1 MRENFLDA
9 SWHRVGTLKPKL
21 RGHVRVHRHR
31 YHDASWYVV
40 EDSASGRT
48 HRFTPAVYFFVG
60 LMDGRRTVDDIW
72 NQAVSQ
78 LKDDAPTQGEVL
90 NLLSQLNGADLLQ
103 TDIAPNANEMLARY
117 TKYAK
122 MKRRGSFGNPL
133 AMRLPVWDP
142 DRFLE
147 MTLPVVRYAFSRLGA
162 VIWLATVFSA
172 LMLIGIHW
180 DELTNGISDRILAS
194 ESLLLTAMVFPVL
207 KFFHELGHAY
217 ATKIGG
223 GEVHEL
229 GLMMLV
235 FAPVPYVDAS
245 ASIAYRSKWQ
255 RALVGAAGMLTEI
268 FIAALAVFLWTLVEP
283 GLVRSLLFQTV
294 LIAGLSTVLFNVNP
308 LLRFDGY
315 YILSDLIEIP
325 NLGARSTQYWSW
337 LIDRFA
343 FGLHVP
349 SPSVIARERVW
360 FLLYAPL
367 ALAYRMFMLFT
378 ISLFVA
384 AHYFFVGALIAIWG
398 LVAGLGLPVFKSIKY
413 VLTGARLEKRRLR
426 AASISLAGLA
436 LLFGALFLIPVPL
449 YTVSEGVVWL
459 PEESY
464 VRAADSGF
472 VSKVQA
478 SPGASVHAGDVL
490 VEAEEPELNAR
501 MQVLQSE
508 IDGLRRRLASEQFT
522 DRNQA
527 EITRQEISLKQTNLN
542 RATERRD
549 ALKVRSTVD
558 GIFLSPASEDLP
570 GRYAKRGEVLGYVI
584 FPQSRIARIVVSQ
597 DDIDLVRSKTEKMDV
612 RLANQPSVSFR
623 SKIVREVPAA
633 SDHLPSRALTEAGGG
648 RFTADP
654 RDSNQLRTL
663 ARTFQFD
670 LELPAGA
677 AHANFGSHV
686 LVRFDH
692 GKEPLAEQ
700 WYRRLRQLFLSR
712 FEA

>member
-21 RGHVRVHRHR
+21 RSHVRVHRHR
-31 YHDASWYVV
+31 YRDASWYVV
-40 EDSASGRT
+40 QDGASGRT

-60 LMDGRRTVDDIW
+60 LMDGRRSVDDIW
-72 NQAVSQ
+72 NQAVRQ
-78 LKDDAPTQGEVL
+78 LKDDAPTQGEVI
-90 NLLSQLNGADLLQ
+90 NLLAQLNAADLLQ

-117 TKYAK
+117 TRYAK

-147 MTLPVVRYAFSRLGA
+147 ATLPVARYAFTRAGA
-162 VIWLATVFSA
+162 LIWLATVLSA
-172 LMLIGIHW
+172 LVLIGMHW
-180 DELTNGISDRILAS
+180 TELTEGMSDRIMAS

-245 ASIAYRSKWQ
+245 ASIAFRSKWR

-268 FIAALAVFLWTLVEP
+268 FIASLAIFMWALVEP
-283 GLVRSLLFQTV
+283 GLVRSMLFQIV
-294 LIAGLSTVLFNVNP
+294 LIAGVSTVLFNVNP

-325 NLGARSTQYWSW
+325 NLGARSTKYWTW

-343 FGLHVP
+343 FGLPDQPPAV
-349 SPSVIARERVW
+349 SARERVW
-360 FLLYAPL
+360 FLVYAPL
-367 ALAYRMFMLFT
+367 ALAYRIFMLFT
-378 ISLFVA
+378 ISIFVA
-384 AHYFFVGALIAIWG
+384 VHYFFVGALIAIWG
-398 LVAGLGLPVFKSIKY
+398 LVLGLGLPVYKSLKY
-413 VLTGARLEKRRLR
+413 VLTSARLEKRRLR
-426 AASISLAGLA
+426 AASISLAA
-436 LLFGALFLIPVPL
+436 ATALFGALFLVPLPL
-449 YTVSEGVVWL
+449 YTVSEGIVWL
-459 PEESY
+459 PEESF

-472 VSKVQA
+472 VTRVA
-478 SPGASVHAGDVL
+478 ANPGAAVHAGDVL

-501 MQVLQSE
+501 IQVLQSE

-527 EITRQEISLKQTNLN
+527 EITRQEISLKQTNLD

-549 ALKVRSTVD
+549 ALKVRSAVD
-558 GIFLSPASEDLP
+558 GVFLSPASEDLP
-570 GRYAKRGEVLGYVI
+570 GRYARRGEVLGYVI
-584 FPQSRIARIVVSQ
+584 FPQSRTARIVVSQ
-597 DDIDLVRSKTEKMDV
+597 DDIDLVRNKTEKMDV
-612 RLANQPSVSFR
+612 RLANQPSVSFQ

-633 SDHLPSRALTEAGGG
+633 SDRLPSRALTEAGGG
-648 RFTADP
+648 RFTTDP
-654 RDSNQLRTL
+654 RDSNQLKTL

-677 AHANFGSHV
+677 DHANFGSHV

-692 GKEPLAEQ
+692 GMEPLAAQ